1 MARYIAKERGQI
13 PADEVRPSK
22 RADASPNRKV
32 MRIVEKGEEF
42 TFYGKPGSWME
53 PVKGAV
59 SQTEQGGQGN
69 QPNSRSTKAGKSGQ
83 TEQGGSP
90 ALQPPGNGGGSTSP

>member
-1 MARYIAKERGQI
+1 MARYRAKERGQI

-42 TFYGKPGSWME
+42 DFYGTPGSWME
-53 PVKGAV
+53 PVKGGG
-59 SQTEQGGQGN
+59 QTDQGGQGN
-69 QPNSRSTKAGKSGQ
+69 QSGSRSTKPRQSGQ
-83 TEQGGSP
+83 TDQGGSQAQKSP
-90 ALQPPGNGGGSTSP
+90 DQGDGSASQ

>member
-42 TFYGKPGSWME
+42 TFFGKPGSWME
-53 PVKGAV
+53 PVKGS
-59 SQTEQGGQGN
+59 SQTDQGGQGN
-69 QPNSRSTKAGKSGQ
+69 QSASRSNKPGKSGQ
-83 TEQGGSP
+83 TDQGGSP
-90 ALQPPGNGGGSTSP
+90 AQQPPGNGGGNASQ